1 MASIGK
7 IDTFDQNQETFPHY
21 VQRVKNFFLANGIEE
36 ERRKYVFLN
45 SHGHKHYNLLANLLS
60 PADPESKSFDE
71 AVEALTVHLEPKS
84 SVISE
89 CYTFHCH
96 CQEPQESIADF
107 VVALKKLIIRCGYT
121 DEFQPIVLRDRFVCG
136 RMI

>member
-7 IDTFDQNQETFPHY
+7 IDTFDQNQETFPRY

-45 SHGHKHYNLLANLLS
+45 SLGRKHYNILANLLG

-71 AVEALTVHLEPKS
+71 AVEALTVHLSQNLPLFQN
-84 SVISE
+84 V
-89 CYTFHCH
+89 TLF
-96 CQEPQESIADF
+96 IA
-107 VVALKKLIIRCGYT
+107 VARNHMKA
-121 DEFQPIVLRDRFVCG
+121 
-136 RMI
+136 